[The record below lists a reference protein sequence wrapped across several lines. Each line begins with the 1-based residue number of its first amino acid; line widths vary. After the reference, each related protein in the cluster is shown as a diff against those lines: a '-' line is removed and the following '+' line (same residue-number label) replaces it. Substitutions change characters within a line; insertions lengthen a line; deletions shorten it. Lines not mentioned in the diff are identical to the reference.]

1 MPSNLLDAPSKITSR
16 VRPSSLAGQ
25 SNEENVPN
33 FFWGIQRLSLYC
45 SDRRMKR
52 NQRFETHKAIPVFE
66 KTPLIVLDFI
76 CGLSVKH
83 TSTGACLNR
92 KHFEYSKYFLVGDHK
107 PLEIGVKLC
116 ETMRTRDTWLLD
128 LMK

>member
-1 MPSNLLDAPSKITSR
+1 
-16 VRPSSLAGQ
+16 
-25 SNEENVPN
+25 
-33 FFWGIQRLSLYC
+33 
-45 SDRRMKR
+45 MKR

-66 KTPLIVLDFI
+66 KTHLIVLDFI

-83 TSTGACLNR
+83 TRAGACLIR
-92 KHFEYSKYFLVGDHK
+92 KHFEYSNNFLVGDHK

-116 ETMRTRDTWLLD
+116 ETMQTRDTRQLD

>member
-1 MPSNLLDAPSKITSR
+1 MKKIVSKFFFRNPKI
-16 VRPSSLAGQ
+16 VSLC
-25 SNEENVPN
+25 
-33 FFWGIQRLSLYC
+33 C
-45 SDRRMKR
+45 SDHRMKR

-83 TSTGACLNR
+83 TSTRACLNR

-116 ETMRTRDTWLLD
+116 ETMETRDTRLLD

>member
-1 MPSNLLDAPSKITSR
+1 
-16 VRPSSLAGQ
+16 
-25 SNEENVPN
+25 
-33 FFWGIQRLSLYC
+33 
-45 SDRRMKR
+45 MKR

-66 KTPLIVLDFI
+66 KTHLIVLDFI

-83 TSTGACLNR
+83 TGTGACLNR
-92 KHFEYSKYFLVGDHK
+92 KHFEYSKNFLVGDHK

-116 ETMRTRDTWLLD
+116 ETMQTRDTRLLD